1 MSALQ
6 MAASQQFI
14 QAMGPMISNPIK
26 MSQIMSYIEYLK
38 LSDVPTLSSEEAA
51 KLIPFD
57 VVTEHL
63 HQMVHEYYQA

>member
-14 QAMGPMISNPIK
+14 QAMGPMINNPIK

-38 LSDVPTLSSEEAA
+38 LSDVPTLSDEEAS